1 MKYLKKIET
10 EAGVMIFDTPNVVLA
25 ADTGKVLY
33 NVGPPSGV
41 FIEHVNSSLYTLE
54 NWTAGGFPSSE
65 ANGVAVIAE
74 ECSFVIAKEQMSNK
88 KGWAEPSDVAIEG
101 VTLTSSS
108 SAART
113 DFNGEANTA
122 LMLAQTTGGA
132 AHTCANY
139 TFPNGRKGYLPALG
153 EWVVA
158 YRYATDIKAAM
169 TKIDG
174 VVQNWYHNWS
184 STQYSASKAWWLTM
198 DGGSTGNGAKSTNT
212 AIRPFTKVTALA
224 NK

>member
-1 MKYLKKIET
+1 MKYLRKFNTRGDVFMTIK
-10 EAGVMIFDTPNVVLA
+10 PNVILVE
-25 ADTGKVLY
+25 DTGEILY
-33 NVGPPSGV
+33 NEEPPRGV
-41 FIEHVNSSLYTLE
+41 FIEHVNGSLYTLE

-65 ANGVAVIAE
+65 ANGVAVLAE
-74 ECSFVIAKEQMSNK
+74 ECSFVIAKEQKTNK
-88 KGWAEPSDVAIEG
+88 KGWAVPSDVAIEG

-108 SAART
+108 SVSKT

-122 LMLAQTTGGA
+122 LMLAQTTAGA

-158 YRYATDIKAAM
+158 YRYATDVKAAM

-174 VVQNWYHNWS
+174 FVQDWYHNWS

-198 DGGSTGNGAKSTNT
+198 DGGSTGNGLKSTST